1 MATIAD
7 IRKQYPQYAD
17 VSDQDLARG
26 FHQKFYSDLPFE
38 EFSTQIGLAPS
49 KYADL
54 VPKAKG
60 INEIAQRYGDMT
72 PQQLGMDVPT
82 TETGKLI
89 ARTAQGVAKGV
100 INPAIAAMQ
109 AIPATRDV
117 AQAMQ
122 EGYKETRKELGGTGF
137 DVPELVGA
145 VVNPLNRF
153 IPGGGYTGGAVGA
166 ITQPLDEKN
175 MSTLDFLAG
184 KAQQAV
190 GGALFGKLTDNVI
203 ASIAPKLKEGAR
215 ELIDKGVPVS
225 PGQAYEGAPGWL
237 FRQIESFGLGPK
249 PDKINKAFNP
259 VVGNEVL
266 SSIGQELPK
275 TVAPGQ
281 ATVALVQKRISD
293 FYTDSLTKLGRNPLD
308 TDYKTTMGTILD
320 QTKNEMSA
328 EARDQFV
335 NSLNAQIGGRMAG
348 KNGQLDGTDIKNIQ
362 EWLKGQVSKW
372 SKGTDRDSVGLN
384 SAYGDTLANLNQYIS
399 RIDKD
404 GLIGKADEAWA
415 KLYSFADASK
425 RANVKG
431 GVFNPEQLSQ
441 AVTNQAATI
450 LAAGGGKAPLNET
463 AQRALNVLGKQE
475 PMGLLKGAMLASK
488 AATGFATAFIVP
500 QVALPVLVASG
511 ISYGAAKKLMENPSA
526 LRLAVKKAL
535 ENNTGTFGAAGTQ
548 FYQQMLQ
555 EDAETQ

>member
-7 IRKQYPQYAD
+7 IRKQFPQYAD

-26 FHQKFYSDLPFE
+26 FHQKFYSDIPFE
-38 EFSTQIGLAPS
+38 QFSTQIGLSPS

-122 EGYKETRKELGGTGF
+122 EGYKQTRQELGGTGF
-137 DVPELVGA
+137 DVPELIGA
-145 VVNPLNRF
+145 VVNPINRF

-190 GGALFGKLTDNVI
+190 GGALFGKLTDNLISGLV
-203 ASIAPKLKEGAR
+203 PKLKEGAR
-215 ELIDKGVPVS
+215 ELLDKGVPVS

-308 TDYKTTMGTILD
+308 SEYKQVMGNILD
-320 QTKNEMSA
+320 QTRTEMSS

-335 NSLNAQIGGRMAG
+335 KSLNNNIGGRMAS

-362 EWLKGQVSKW
+362 EWLKEQVGKW

-404 GLIGKADEAWA
+404 GLISKADEAWA

-425 RANVKG
+425 RATTKG
-431 GVFNPEQLSQ
+431 GIFNPEQLSQ
-441 AVTNQAATI
+441 AVANQAATI
-450 LAAGGGKAPLNET
+450 LSAGGGKAPLNET
-463 AQRALNVLGKQE
+463 AQKALNILGRQE
-475 PMGLLKGAMLASK
+475 PIGLLKGVMIASK
-488 AATGFATAFIVP
+488 ATTGVATAAIIP
-500 QVALPVLVASG
+500 QVAIPILIASG
-511 ISYGAAKKLMENPSA
+511 LSYAAAKQLMQNPNA
-526 LRLAVKKAL
+526 ARLAVKKAL
-535 ENNTGTFGAAGTQ
+535 ENNTGMFGAAGTQ
-548 FYQQMLQ
+548 LYQQLMS
-555 EDAETQ
+555 EDAATQ

>member
-26 FHQKFYSDLPFE
+26 FHQKFYNDIPFE
-38 EFSTQIGLAPS
+38 DFSTQLGLVSP
-49 KYADL
+49 KYTDL
-54 VPKAKG
+54 VPKVKG
-60 INEIAQRYGDMT
+60 INEISQRYGDMT
-72 PQQLGMDVPT
+72 PQQLGMDVPE
-82 TETGKLI
+82 TETGKLV
-89 ARTAQGVAKGV
+89 ARTTQGIAKGI

-109 AIPATRDV
+109 LAPQTRDV

-122 EGYKETRKELGGTGF
+122 EGYKETRKELGGAGF

-153 IPGGGYTGGAVGA
+153 IPGGGYTGGAIGA
-166 ITQPLDEKN
+166 ITQPLDEKD
-175 MSTLDFLAG
+175 MSTFDVLAG

-190 GGALFGKLTDNVI
+190 GGAVLGKLTDNLISSLV
-203 ASIAPKLKEGAR
+203 PKLKEGAK
-215 ELIDKGVPVS
+215 ELLDKGVPVS

-266 SSIGQELPK
+266 ASIGQELPK

-281 ATVALVQKRISD
+281 ATVRLVQRRISN
-293 FYTDSLTKLGRNPLD
+293 FYTDALTKLGRNSLD
-308 TDYKTTMGTILD
+308 TEYKQTMGNILD
-320 QTKNEMSA
+320 QTKTEMSDVA
-328 EARDQFV
+328 QKQFV
-335 NSLNAQIGGRMAG
+335 NTLNAQIGGRMTG
-348 KNGQLDGTDIKNIQ
+348 KGGQLDGTDIKSIQ
-362 EWLKGQVSKW
+362 EYLKEQITKY
-372 SKGTDRDSVGLN
+372 SKGSDRDSIGLN

-404 GLIGKADEAWA
+404 GLVSKADTAWA

-425 RANVKG
+425 RANVKCG
-431 GVFNPEQLSQ
+431 IFNPEQLSQ
-441 AVTNQAATI
+441 AVANQAATI
-450 LAAGGGKAPLNET
+450 LTAGGGKGPLNET
-463 AQRALNVLGKQE
+463 AQKALNILGKQE
-475 PMGLLKGAMLASK
+475 PIGLLKGAMLASK
-488 AATGFATAFIVP
+488 AATGFATTFIMP
-500 QVALPVLVASG
+500 QIAIPILTASG
-511 ISYGAAKKLMENPSA
+511 LTYAAAKQLMQNPSA
-526 LRLAVKKAL
+526 ARLAVKKAL
-535 ENNTGTFGAAGTQ
+535 ENNTGMFGSAGTQ
-548 FYQQMLQ
+548 FYQQMLR

>member
-26 FHQKFYSDLPFE
+26 FHQKFYNDIPFE
-38 EFSTQIGLAPS
+38 DFSTQLGLVSA
-49 KYADL
+49 KYTDL
-54 VPKAKG
+54 VPKVKG
-60 INEIAQRYGDMT
+60 INEISQRYGDMT

-137 DVPELVGA
+137 DVPELLGA
-145 VVNPLNRF
+145 VVNPINRF
-153 IPGGGYTGGAVGA
+153 IPGGGYTGGAIGA
-166 ITQPLDEKN
+166 ITQPLDEKD
-175 MSTLDFLAG
+175 MSTFDFLAG
-184 KAQQAV
+184 KAQQAA
-190 GGALFGKLTDNVI
+190 GGALFGKLTDNLI
-203 ASIAPKLKEGAR
+203 ASITPKLKEGAK
-215 ELIDKGVPVS
+215 ELINKGVPVS
-225 PGQAYEGAPGWL
+225 PGQAYDGAPGWL

-249 PDKINKAFNP
+249 PEKINKAFNP

-266 SSIGQELPK
+266 ASIGQELPK

-281 ATVALVQKRISD
+281 ATVRLVQRRISS
-293 FYTDSLTKLGRNPLD
+293 FYDESLTKLGRNPLD

-320 QTKNEMSA
+320 QTRNEMSS

-335 NSLNAQIGGRMAG
+335 KSLNNNIGGRMAS
-348 KNGQLDGTDIKNIQ
+348 KNGQLDGTDIKSIQ

-425 RANVKG
+425 RATTKG
-431 GVFNPEQLSQ
+431 GIFNPEQLSQ

-450 LAAGGGKAPLNET
+450 LSAGGGKAPLNET
-463 AQRALNVLGKQE
+463 AQKALNILGRQE
-475 PMGLLKGAMLASK
+475 PIGLLKGVMIASK
-488 AATGFATAFIVP
+488 ATTGVATAAIIP
-500 QVALPVLVASG
+500 QVAIPILIASG
-511 ISYGAAKKLMENPSA
+511 FSYTAAKQLMKTPSA
-526 LRLAVKKAL
+526 ARLAVKKAL
-535 ENNTGTFGAAGTQ
+535 ENNTGMFGSAGTQ
-548 FYQQMLQ
+548 LYQQLLS